1 MHTYSAVA
9 DRLQVLVCLSN
20 PRGLLL
26 VNEILTREGFAVTTA
41 STLGEFEDAMRLG
54 GFSAIVTA
62 TEAIGTIREITRL
75 PVVNIRASIREWADA
90 QTGDR
95 SCLFDRAAFVAG
107 LRSAATS
114 GLVGPGTSR

>member
-1 MHTYSAVA
+1 MHTYPAVA

-26 VNEILTREGFAVTTA
+26 VNEMLTREGFAVTTA

-75 PVVNIRASIREWADA
+75 PVVNIRASIRERADA

-114 GLVGPGTSR
+114 SLAGPGTSR

>member
-26 VNEILTREGFAVTTA
+26 VNEIPTREGFAVTTA
-41 STLGEFEDAMRLG
+41 STLGKFEDAMRLG

-62 TEAIGTIREITRL
+62 TEAIGAIREIMRL
-75 PVVNIRASIREWADA
+75 SVVNVRASIREWVDA

-107 LRSAATS
+107 LRSATGS